1 MPGLDK
7 RRILQGSASNLTR
20 VILGMLISLVL
31 PHFLVHHMGTAEYSA
46 WVLILQLSA
55 YVNFL
60 DLGLQTAIGKFVAEY
75 HAAGNASAARKT
87 VSTAF
92 TVMLGAAL
100 LGALAIFGMVWQVP
114 RIFAQMPGALVGD
127 LRSGLLA
134 VGMSVAFALPF
145 GVFLATFTGLQ
156 EYGFPTVLIAAS
168 RIVSTIGLITLLLM
182 HGTLVQMA
190 LLMAA
195 CNIAT
200 ALLQFAGW
208 KRYASNRIGFELFG
222 FDKRT
227 SSRLLEYCGILT
239 IWTIGSLLISGID
252 TAIVGHFDYKNTGY
266 YAIASSATNF
276 MLLLVSNL
284 MGPLLPA
291 ISSLQVERT
300 PRELG
305 GVLVT
310 ATRLSTALLCMLGI
324 PLLFLGFPL
333 LRIWVGVQYA
343 SHALVYLEVLVAANI
358 VRQLAY
364 PYALMVV
371 GLGQQRFATVSPVL
385 EAIVNLVLSILLARR
400 YGAIGV
406 AIGTL
411 VGAFAGVIA
420 HLVVSMPRT
429 QVAVAVERLRLV
441 REGVARP
448 LLSFLPLLLCLP
460 FWRRLSMLPVPIP
473 LLALWVAATGSILWW
488 IGLAPNDR
496 RQMTRVLRRAV
507 S

>member
-7 RRILQGSASNLTR
+7 RRILQGSASNLLR

-31 PHFLVHHMGTAEYSA
+31 PHFLVRHMGTAEYSA
-46 WVLILQLSA
+46 WVLILQLGA

-75 HAAGNASAARKT
+75 HAAGNMNAARKT

-92 TVMLGAAL
+92 TVMVGAAVI
-100 LGALAIFGMVWQVP
+100 GAIAILGMVWQVP
-114 RIFAQMPGALVGD
+114 RLFAQMPPELVGD
-127 LRSGLLA
+127 ARYGLLA
-134 VGMSVAFALPF
+134 VGISVAFALPF
-145 GVFLATFTGLQ
+145 GVFLSTFTGLQ
-156 EYGFPTVLIAAS
+156 EYGFPTVLITTS
-168 RIVSTIGLITLLLM
+168 RVVSTIGLIVLLLM
-182 HGTLVQMA
+182 HGTLVQLA

-195 CNIAT
+195 CNICT
-200 ALLQFAGW
+200 AFLQFVGW
-208 KRYASNRIGFELFG
+208 KRYASSRIGFDLFG

-239 IWTIGSLLISGID
+239 IWTIGSLLISGLD

-276 MLLLVSNL
+276 MLLLVSNM
-284 MGPLLPA
+284 MGPLMPA

-300 PRELG
+300 ASELG
-305 GVLVT
+305 ALLVT

-333 LRIWVGVQYA
+333 LRIWVGAHYA
-343 SHALVYLEVLVAANI
+343 SHALLYLEALVAANI

-371 GLGQQRFATVSPVL
+371 GLGQQRFATVSPVV
-385 EAIVNLVLSILLARR
+385 EAIINLVSSIMLARR

-406 AIGTL
+406 AAGTL
-411 VGAFAGVIA
+411 IGAFAGVVA
-420 HLVVSMPRT
+420 HVLISMPRT
-429 QVAVAVERLRLV
+429 QVAVAVSRLRLI

-448 LLSFLPLLLCLP
+448 LLSFLPLLACLP
-460 FWRRLSMLPVPIP
+460 FWQRQSMLPLPIP
-473 LLALWVAATGSILWW
+473 ALVLWAIATAFILWW
-488 IGLAPNDR
+488 LGLAPNDR
-496 RQMTRVLRRAV
+496 RQMTRLVRRAV
-507 S
+507 F

>member
-7 RRILQGSASNLTR
+7 RRILQGSASNLIR
-20 VILGMLISLVL
+20 VILGMVISLVL
-31 PHFLVHHMGTAEYSA
+31 PHFLVRHMGTAEYSA

-75 HAAGNASAARKT
+75 HAAGNIAATRKT

-92 TVMLGAAL
+92 TVMVGAATI
-100 LGALAIFGMVWQVP
+100 GVIAIFGMVWQVP
-114 RIFAQMPGALVGD
+114 RLFAQMPPALVD
-127 LRSGLLA
+127 DVRCGLLT
-134 VGMSVAFALPF
+134 VGISVAFALPF

-156 EYGFPTVLIAAS
+156 EYGFPTVLIATS
-168 RIVSTIGLITLLLM
+168 RVVSTVGLIVLLLM
-182 HGTLVQMA
+182 HGTLVQLA

-195 CNIAT
+195 CNVGT
-200 ALLQFAGW
+200 AILQFAGW
-208 KRYASNRIGFELFG
+208 KRYASSRIGFDLLG
-222 FDKRT
+222 FDRRT

-239 IWTIGSLLISGID
+239 IWTIGSLLISGLD

-284 MGPLLPA
+284 MGPLMPA

-305 GVLVT
+305 RLLVT
-310 ATRLSTALLCMLGI
+310 ATRFSTALLSMLGI

-333 LRIWVGVQYA
+333 LRIWVGLNYA
-343 SHALVYLEVLVAANI
+343 SHALIYLEVLVAANI

-371 GLGQQRFATVSPVL
+371 GLGQQRFATVSPVV
-385 EAIVNLVLSILLARR
+385 EAIINLVSSILLARQ

-406 AIGTL
+406 ACGTL
-411 VGAFAGVIA
+411 IGAFAGVIA
-420 HLVVSMPRT
+420 HVLISMPRT
-429 QVAVAVERLRLV
+429 HVAVAVARLHLL

-448 LLSFLPLLLCLP
+448 LLSFLPLLACLP
-460 FWRRLSMLPVPIP
+460 FWRRQSMLPVPIP
-473 LLALWVAATGSILWW
+473 ILALWAIATASILWW
-488 IGLAPNDR
+488 LGLSPNDR
-496 RQMTRVLRRAV
+496 RQITRLVRRAV

>member
-7 RRILQGSASNLTR
+7 RRILQGSASNLIR

-31 PHFLVHHMGTAEYSA
+31 PHFLVSHMGTAEYSA

-75 HAAGNASAARKT
+75 HAAGNIAATRKT

-92 TVMLGAAL
+92 TVMVGAAAI
-100 LGALAIFGMVWQVP
+100 GVIAIFGMVWQVP
-114 RIFAQMPGALVGD
+114 RLFAQMPPALVGNV
-127 LRSGLLA
+127 RYGLMA
-134 VGMSVAFALPF
+134 VGISVAFALPF
-145 GVFLATFTGLQ
+145 GVFLSTFTGLQ
-156 EYGFPTVLIAAS
+156 EYGFPTVLIATS
-168 RIVSTIGLITLLLM
+168 RVVSTIGLIALLLM
-182 HGTLVQMA
+182 HGTLVQLA

-195 CNIAT
+195 CNICT

-208 KRYASNRIGFELFG
+208 KRYASSRIGFDLFG

-239 IWTIGSLLISGID
+239 IWTIGNLLISGLD

-276 MLLLVSNL
+276 MLLLVSN
-284 MGPLLPA
+284 MIGPLMPA

-300 PRELG
+300 ARELG
-305 GVLVT
+305 SVLVT

-333 LRIWVGVQYA
+333 LRIWVGAHYA
-343 SHALVYLEVLVAANI
+343 SHALIYLEALVAANI

-364 PYALMVV
+364 PYALIVV
-371 GLGQQRFATVSPVL
+371 GLGQQRFATVSPVV
-385 EAIVNLVLSILLARR
+385 EAIINLVSSILLARR

-406 AIGTL
+406 AGGTL
-411 VGAFAGVIA
+411 IGAFAGVIA
-420 HLVVSMPRT
+420 HVLISMPRT
-429 QVAVAVERLRLV
+429 QVAVAVARLRLI

-448 LLSFLPLLLCLP
+448 LLSFLPLLACLP
-460 FWRRLSMLPVPIP
+460 FWRRQSMLPLPIP
-473 LLALWVAATGSILWW
+473 ALLLWAIATASILWW
-488 IGLAPNDR
+488 LGLAPNDR
-496 RQMTRVLRRAV
+496 RQMTRLVRRAV

>member
-7 RRILQGSASNLTR
+7 RRILQGSASNLLR

-31 PHFLVHHMGTAEYSA
+31 PHFLVRHMGTAEYSA
-46 WVLILQLSA
+46 WVLILQLGA

-75 HAAGNASAARKT
+75 HAAGNMNAARKT

-92 TVMLGAAL
+92 TVMVGAAAI
-100 LGALAIFGMVWQVP
+100 GVIAIFGMVWQVP
-114 RIFAQMPGALVGD
+114 RLFAQMPPALVGD
-127 LRSGLLA
+127 VRYGLLA
-134 VGMSVAFALPF
+134 VGVSVAFALPF
-145 GVFLATFTGLQ
+145 GVFLSTFTGLQ
-156 EYGFPTVLIAAS
+156 EYGFPTVLITSS
-168 RIVSTIGLITLLLM
+168 RVLSTIGLIALLLM
-182 HGTLVQMA
+182 HGTLVQLA
-190 LLMAA
+190 LLMAT
-195 CNIAT
+195 CNICT

-208 KRYASNRIGFELFG
+208 KRYASSRIGFDLLG

-239 IWTIGSLLISGID
+239 IWTIGNLLISGLD

-284 MGPLLPA
+284 MGPLMPA

-300 PRELG
+300 AGELG
-305 GVLVT
+305 AVLVT

-333 LRIWVGVQYA
+333 LRIWVGAQYA
-343 SHALVYLEVLVAANI
+343 SHALIYLEALVAANI

-371 GLGQQRFATVSPVL
+371 GLGQQRFATVSPVV
-385 EAIVNLVLSILLARR
+385 EAIINLISSILLARR

-406 AIGTL
+406 AAGTL
-411 VGAFAGVIA
+411 IGAFAGVIA
-420 HLVVSMPRT
+420 HVLISMPRT
-429 QVAVAVERLRLV
+429 QVAVAVARLRLI

-448 LLSFLPLLLCLP
+448 LLSFLPLLACLP
-460 FWRRLSMLPVPIP
+460 FWRRQSMLPLPVPA
-473 LLALWVAATGSILWW
+473 LVLWVIATASILWW
-488 IGLAPNDR
+488 LGLAPNDR
-496 RQMTRVLRRAV
+496 RQMTRLVRRAV

>member
-114 RIFAQMPGALVGD
+114 RLFAQMPGALVGD
-127 LRSGLLA
+127 LRYGLLA
-134 VGMSVAFALPF
+134 VGMSVAFTLPF

-156 EYGFPTVLIAAS
+156 EYGFPTVLITAS
-168 RIVSTIGLITLLLM
+168 RIVSAVGLITLLLM

-208 KRYASNRIGFELFG
+208 KRYASKRIGFELFG

-239 IWTIGSLLISGID
+239 IWTIGALLISGLD

-343 SHALVYLEVLVAANI
+343 SHALIYLEVLVAANI

-385 EAIVNLVLSILLARR
+385 EAIVNLSLSILLARH

-406 AIGTL
+406 AVGTL
-411 VGAFAGVIA
+411 FGAFAGVIA

-429 QVAVAVERLRLV
+429 QIAVAVERLRLL
-441 REGVARP
+441 REGIARP

-460 FWRRLSMLPVPIP
+460 FWRRLSMLPLSVP
-473 LLALWVAATGSILWW
+473 LLALWVAATASILWW

-496 RQMTRVLRRAV
+496 RQMTRVVRRAV

>member
-75 HAAGNASAARKT
+75 QAAGNASAARKT

-127 LRSGLLA
+127 LRCGLLA

-208 KRYASNRIGFELFG
+208 KRYASNRIGFELLG

-300 PRELG
+300 ARELG

-429 QVAVAVERLRLV
+429 QVAVAIERLRLV
-441 REGVARP
+441 RDGVARP

-460 FWRRLSMLPVPIP
+460 FWRRLSMLPVPVP

>member
-7 RRILQGSASNLTR
+7 RRILQGSASNLIR

-31 PHFLVHHMGTAEYSA
+31 PHFLVQHLGTAEYSA

-75 HAAGNASAARKT
+75 HTAGNNAAARKT

-92 TVMLGAAL
+92 TVMVGAATI
-100 LGALAIFGMVWQVP
+100 GAIAIFGMVWQVP
-114 RIFAQMPGALVGD
+114 RLFVQMPASLVGD
-127 LRSGLLA
+127 VRCGLLA
-134 VGMSVAFALPF
+134 VGISVALSLPF

-156 EYGFPTVLIAAS
+156 EYGFPTVLIASS
-168 RIVSTIGLITLLLM
+168 RIVSTAGLIALLLM
-182 HGTLVQMA
+182 RGTLVQMA

-195 CNIAT
+195 CNIGT
-200 ALLQFAGW
+200 ALLQFVGW
-208 KRYASNRIGFELFG
+208 KRYASSRIGFNLFG

-239 IWTIGSLLISGID
+239 IWTIGSLLISGLD

-276 MLLLVSNL
+276 MLLLVGNL

-291 ISSLQVERT
+291 VSSLQVQRT
-300 PRELG
+300 ASELG
-305 GVLVT
+305 DLLVT
-310 ATRLSTALLCMLGI
+310 ATRLSTTLICLLGI
-324 PLLFLGFPL
+324 PLLLLG
-333 LRIWVGVQYA
+333 IWVGTHYA
-343 SHALVYLEVLVAANI
+343 SNALTYLEVLVAANI
-358 VRQLAY
+358 IRQIAY

-371 GLGQQRFATVSPVL
+371 GLGQQRFATISPVM
-385 EAIVNLVLSILLARR
+385 EAVINLSSSILLARR

-406 AIGTL
+406 ATGTL
-411 VGAFAGVIA
+411 IGAFAGVIA
-420 HLVVSMPRT
+420 HLLISVPRT
-429 QVAVAVERLRLV
+429 HMAVAVARLRLI

-448 LLSFLPLLLCLP
+448 MVSFLPLLACLP

-473 LLALWVAATGSILWW
+473 VLALWAAATASILWW
-488 IGLAPNDR
+488 IGLASNDR
-496 RQMTRVLRRAV
+496 SQMTRMVRRAL

>member
-114 RIFAQMPGALVGD
+114 RIFAQMPGALVAD

-182 HGTLVQMA
+182 HGSLVQMA

-300 PRELG
+300 PREFG

-385 EAIVNLVLSILLARR
+385 EAIVNLVFSILLARR

-411 VGAFAGVIA
+411 IGAFAGVIA

-460 FWRRLSMLPVPIP
+460 FWRRLSMLPVPVP